1 MLVIALC
8 KGRFLDP
15 SLDLLKRAG
24 IRFSDD
30 LASSRKLIFDSD
42 DKRFRAV
49 LVKPADVPTYVEYG
63 AADIGI
69 AGRDV
74 ILESGADVLQPLDL
88 NFGYCKIAVAGPDGN
103 ADSTTASARVPTA
116 RRFVSQRNIRESHS
130 NYYNARGIPVE
141 IIPLSGSI
149 ELAPLI
155 GLADRIVDLVETGRT
170 LKENGLA
177 VLEIIAESSARLLIN
192 RAGYQTKRD
201 EVLTLIQ
208 ALEKVRSMRV
218 VDLTPELNFT
228 EVDALL
234 AADDAGAGIGIDD
247 KVAAILQDVRQR
259 GDAAVC
265 AYTKR
270 FDEFDLAP
278 ELMRVPERDLN
289 RYAEDADDEL
299 VDILRHAAK
308 NVRDFHEQQIEES
321 WEYYAGDG
329 VRLGLRKTPIAR
341 AGIYIPGGNA
351 AYPSS
356 VLMNAI
362 PAQVAGVGRIVVV
375 TPPRSLEENP
385 LVAAALKMLNLTEVY
400 RIGGAQSIAA
410 LAYGTQTIPR
420 VQKIVGPGN
429 QYVQS
434 AKRQVYGVV
443 DIDMVAGPSEVA
455 IIADETCEPS
465 WIAADLL
472 AQAEHDAMAGVWLI
486 TWSREL
492 AAAVF
497 DEVQVQLA
505 TLDRSDD
512 RPHRDR
518 K

>member
-1 MLVIALC
+1 
-8 KGRFLDP
+8 
-15 SLDLLKRAG
+15 
-24 IRFSDD
+24 
-30 LASSRKLIFDSD
+30 
-42 DKRFRAV
+42 
-49 LVKPADVPTYVEYG
+49 
-63 AADIGI
+63 
-69 AGRDV
+69 
-74 ILESGADVLQPLDL
+74 
-88 NFGYCKIAVAGPDGN
+88 
-103 ADSTTASARVPTA
+103 
-116 RRFVSQRNIRESHS
+116 
-130 NYYNARGIPVE
+130 
-141 IIPLSGSI
+141 
-149 ELAPLI
+149 
-155 GLADRIVDLVETGRT
+155 
-170 LKENGLA
+170 
-177 VLEIIAESSARLLIN
+177 
-192 RAGYQTKRD
+192 
-201 EVLTLIQ
+201 
-208 ALEKVRSMRV
+208 MRV
-218 VDLTPELNFT
+218 VDLTQELNFT

-234 AADDAGAGIGIDD
+234 AADDAGAGVGIDD

-265 AYTKR
+265 SYTKR

-341 AGIYIPGGNA
+341 AGIYIPGGTA

-410 LAYGTQTIPR
+410 LAYGTQTVPR

-505 TLDRSDD
+505 TLDRSEIARTAIVNNGMTFIVAGQNEAIDLVNHIAPEHVEVLMAEPEHVSD
-512 RPHRDR
+512 NIKNAGAVFIGRYAPTVVGDYFAGPSHVLPTNRTARFFSPLGVADFLKR
-518 K
+518 TSLIRYSGRAIERFGEMIEKFAIAEGLTAHARSITIRRHKA